1 MWTKNFVKE
10 MFWKNDLTYLCLC
23 LPFIMMMKPVNVITS
38 VVVIGSCL
46 LLAYSW
52 RMSFKKRYI
61 FNSHLKHFILLA
73 LALTAFKFLPITD
86 SIVRTVIGVLE
97 LVFIAGYSLY
107 VMITAFYLL
116 MNTDEHYAGEYYP
129 EVEDTEDTYR
139 ENAYRRSI
147 YSVMRWNN
155 TIEYRYDRN
164 INAYLYYGKLYEDI
178 IHERFY
184 SCVANSGI
192 GFISDLHDYMNYLRE
207 NSLAY
212 HKMNAD
218 ELAVFRMY
226 TI

>member
-1 MWTKNFVKE
+1 MWSKNFVKE
-10 MFWKNDLTYLCLC
+10 MFWKNDLTYMCLC
-23 LPFIMMMKPVNVITS
+23 LPFIMMMNPVNVITY

-61 FNSHLKHFILLA
+61 FNSHLKHFSLVA
-73 LALTAFKFLPITD
+73 LALTAFKFLPIAD
-86 SIVRTVIGVLE
+86 STVSTVTGLLE
-97 LVFIAGYSLY
+97 LLFIAGYSLY
-107 VMITAFYLL
+107 VMITAYCLF
-116 MNTDEHYAGEYYP
+116 MNADEHYEGEYHP
-129 EVEDTEDTYR
+129 ELEDTYQ

-155 TIEYRYDRN
+155 TIEYQYDRN
-164 INAYLYYGKLYEDI
+164 IDAYLYYGKLYKDI

-184 SCVANSGI
+184 SGVANSGI
-192 GFISDLHDYMNYLRE
+192 GFISELHDYMNYLRE
-207 NSLAY
+207 NSLAS

>member
-1 MWTKNFVKE
+1 MNNKNFIKE
-10 MFWKNDLTYLCLC
+10 FFWKNDITYLCMC
-23 LPFIMMMKPVNVITS
+23 LPFILMMNPVNVITY

-61 FNSHLKHFILLA
+61 FNSHLKHFSLIA
-73 LALTAFKFLPITD
+73 LALTLIKFFPITN
-86 SIVRTVIGVLE
+86 STVSLVYGVLE
-97 LVFIAGYSLY
+97 LIFIAGYSLY
-107 VMITAFYLL
+107 VMMIAYCLFI
-116 MNTDEHYAGEYYP
+116 NADEHYEGEYYP
-129 EVEDTEDTYR
+129 ELEATYL

-155 TIEYRYDRN
+155 TIDYQYDRN
-164 INAYLYYGKLYEDI
+164 IDAYLYYGKLYEDI

-184 SCVANSGI
+184 SGVANSGI
-192 GFISDLHDYMNYLRE
+192 GFISALHDYITYLHE
-207 NSLAY
+207 NSLSS

-218 ELAVFRMY
+218 ELAVFKMY

>member
-1 MWTKNFVKE
+1 MWSKNFVKE
-10 MFWKNDLTYLCLC
+10 MFWKNDLAYLCLC
-23 LPFIMMMKPVNVITS
+23 LPFIVMMNPVNVITY
-38 VVVIGSCL
+38 VVVVGSCL

-61 FNSHLKHFILLA
+61 FNSHLKHFSLVA
-73 LALTAFKFLPITD
+73 LALTMFKFLPVVN
-86 SIVRTVIGVLE
+86 STVDTVTGVLE

-107 VMITAFYLL
+107 VMIIAYCLFV
-116 MNTDEHYAGEYYP
+116 NADENYEGEYYP
-129 EVEDTEDTYR
+129 ELEDTYR

-155 TIEYRYDRN
+155 TIEYQYDIN
-164 INAYLYYGKLYEDI
+164 IDAYLYYGRLYENI

-184 SCVANSGI
+184 SGVANSGI
-192 GFISDLHDYMNYLRE
+192 GVISELHDYMTYLHE
-207 NSLAY
+207 NSLAS

-218 ELAVFRMY
+218 ELAIFRMY